1 MSTLDT
7 ASAATAGHRAKLAY
21 IYIRQSSLSQVAH
34 HGEST
39 EMQYRLMDRALTLG
53 WPRDRIRILDEDLG
67 KSAATAESRPG
78 FQQLIADV
86 GLGQV
91 GLVLSLDAS
100 RLARNCSDWHRLIEL
115 CALFG
120 ALIADGERLYDPR
133 QYHDRLVLGLSGMMS
148 EAELHQL
155 RIRLQAGE
163 LQKAER
169 GELRLPLPAGL
180 QRQRD
185 GSVILNPDDEIQARL
200 QLVFAKY
207 DEPGAARAVMRYLCR
222 HDLHLPTRP
231 RCGPEPHEIVWQE
244 ANAQRVL
251 EILHNPAYAG
261 AYVYGRSTL
270 DLARRRAGH
279 PGSGLAHRPLG
290 QWPVCLQGVYP
301 AYISWDHY
309 LANQE
314 RLQSNQNRYEEHHH
328 GAPRQGQALLQ
339 GIVLCARCGS
349 HMGLRYYGPHGNY
362 PAYRCARA
370 RLESNA
376 PLCQEVRALALDA
389 EVERQFLQAL
399 TPDRLVVAM
408 SAIEQIEQE
417 DAALRHQWQLRLERA
432 RYEAERARRQ
442 FNAVEPENRLVARH
456 LERQREDRLLA
467 AEELEQAYQ
476 RWGRQHGRV
485 FTEADRAAVLALGA
499 DLPKV
504 WYAPTTTAGDRKR
517 LLRLVIASVVVD
529 GRREAGRVWCR
540 INWQTGATTE
550 LRVTRR
556 VRSYAEYPRL
566 EELQARVHAL
576 HAKGKMDDEIA
587 AELNAGGFMTA
598 RGRHFSGKM
607 MWILRHQWHLPT
619 VKENGKEC
627 NPVRWPDGTYS
638 IEGAA
643 TSIGVTVGTIYKWV
657 RSGRIQGRQR
667 KSGLPWKLSLRD
679 SDILALK
686 EYVQRVRR
694 IK

>member
-207 DEPGAARAVMRYLCR
+207 DEPGTARAVMRYLCR

-251 EILHNPAYAG
+251 EILHNLRMQAPMSTDAR
-261 AYVYGRSTL
+261 RSTRPGGARGI
-270 DLARRRAGH
+270 LAVGWRTAHWGNGRYACKVFIQPISAGITIW
-279 PGSGLAHRPLG
+279 PIRSGCRVTRIATRN
-290 QWPVCLQGVYP
+290 
-301 AYISWDHY
+301 IIT
-309 LANQE
+309 
-314 RLQSNQNRYEEHHH
+314 
-328 GAPRQGQALLQ
+328 APRVRGRRCCK
-339 GIVLCARCGS
+339 GSCCAPVVAATWVCVTTDRTAITQPIAARVRDS
-349 HMGLRYYGPHGNY
+349 NPMH
-362 PAYRCARA
+362 RCAR
-370 RLESNA
+370 
-376 PLCQEVRALALDA
+376 
-389 EVERQFLQAL
+389 
-399 TPDRLVVAM
+399 
-408 SAIEQIEQE
+408 
-417 DAALRHQWQLRLERA
+417 
-432 RYEAERARRQ
+432 
-442 FNAVEPENRLVARH
+442 
-456 LERQREDRLLA
+456 
-467 AEELEQAYQ
+467 
-476 RWGRQHGRV
+476 
-485 FTEADRAAVLALGA
+485 
-499 DLPKV
+499 K
-504 WYAPTTTAGDRKR
+504 
-517 LLRLVIASVVVD
+517 
-529 GRREAGRVWCR
+529 
-540 INWQTGATTE
+540 
-550 LRVTRR
+550 
-556 VRSYAEYPRL
+556 
-566 EELQARVHAL
+566 
-576 HAKGKMDDEIA
+576 
-587 AELNAGGFMTA
+587 
-598 RGRHFSGKM
+598 
-607 MWILRHQWHLPT
+607 
-619 VKENGKEC
+619 
-627 NPVRWPDGTYS
+627 
-638 IEGAA
+638 
-643 TSIGVTVGTIYKWV
+643 
-657 RSGRIQGRQR
+657 SGRWHWM
-667 KSGLPWKLSLRD
+667 PKLNGNSCKR
-679 SDILALK
+679 
-686 EYVQRVRR
+686 
-694 IK
+694 